1 MIKFKQ
7 KNYFWGLAING
18 GMTALTA
25 GSMIQAHNQGK
36 EQEQQAEVMQ
46 QQMKQQNR
54 ALEKIAKNAAKN
66 PQAAQQVVST
76 MEQRNQSA
84 YSEDGRIKL
93 FGIAGNAAGLAKDVG
108 KAIWNRRGF
117 VGSGLAFAVPT
128 ALAAYGAD
136 KYIQHDLKK
145 RGQPVTKPQEQQKA
159 YGIASVVGKVGKT
172 ASATLG
178 KTLGKHTGSIIAGI
192 GFGGGIPLLS
202 YVADKKAAGDQIKQ
216 SQSKPTTALPTQK
229 NYASI
234 SGIVKGLKSGWKSFK
249 AHPGQSVLG
258 GMSSFAGGGGKS
270 GVDNLAKEFKQSKNL
285 WTQKV
290 GGFIEKHPKT
300 ALTGGIGVGIATTF
314 PVWSAGENITR
325 KGLEKID
332 KNAFAYEKMQNQQVK

>member
-36 EQEQQAEVMQ
+36 EQEQQAEAMQ

-93 FGIAGNAAGLAKDVG
+93 FGVAGNAAGLAKDVG
-108 KAIWNRRGF
+108 KAIWSRRGF

-159 YGIASVVGKVGKT
+159 YGIAAASKAAGKVV
-172 ASATLG
+172 SSTLG
-178 KTLGKHTGSIIAGI
+178 KTFLGKHAGSIVSGVA
-192 GFGGGIPLLS
+192 FGAGIPLLG
-202 YVADKKAAGDQIKQ
+202 YYAGKKAEQDQIKQ
-216 SQSKPTTALPTQK
+216 SQPKTALPTQK
-229 NYASI
+229 SYASI

-258 GMSSFAGGGGKS
+258 KMSSLSGGGGKS
-270 GVDNLAKEFKQSKNL
+270 GVDNLAKEFKQSKNP

-290 GGFIEKHPKT
+290 GDFIEKHPKT
-300 ALTGGIGVGIATTF
+300 ALTGSIGVGVATTF
-314 PVWSAGENITR
+314 PVWSAGENLTR

-332 KNAFAYEKMQNQQVK
+332 KNAFAYEKMQNQQIK

>member
-7 KNYFWGLAING
+7 KNYIAWAAALPGVLNTGMLGLTGA
-18 GMTALTA
+18 
-25 GSMIQAHNQGK
+25 SMIQAHNQGK
-36 EQEQQAEVMQ
+36 EQEQQSEAMQ

-76 MEQRNQSA
+76 MEQRA

-159 YGIASVVGKVGKT
+159 YGIVAAGKAAGKT
-172 ASATLG
+172 ISSTLG
-178 KTLGKHTGSIIAGI
+178 KTFLGKHAGSIVGGVA
-192 GFGGGIPLLS
+192 FGAGIPLLGYYAS
-202 YVADKKAAGDQIKQ
+202 KKSEQDQIKQ
-216 SQSKPTTALPTQK
+216 SQPKTALPTQK
-229 NYASI
+229 SYASI
-234 SGIVKGLKSGWKSFK
+234 SGIVKGWKSFK

-258 GMSSFAGGGGKS
+258 KMSFLSGGGGK
-270 GVDNLAKEFKQSKNL
+270 
-285 WTQKV
+285 
-290 GGFIEKHPKT
+290 
-300 ALTGGIGVGIATTF
+300 
-314 PVWSAGENITR
+314 
-325 KGLEKID
+325 
-332 KNAFAYEKMQNQQVK
+332 